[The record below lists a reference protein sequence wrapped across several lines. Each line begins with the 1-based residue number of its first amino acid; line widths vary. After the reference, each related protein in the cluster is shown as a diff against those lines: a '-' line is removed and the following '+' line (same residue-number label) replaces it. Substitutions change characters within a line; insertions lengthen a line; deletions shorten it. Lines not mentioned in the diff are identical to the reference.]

1 MANMQW
7 FRFYHSVANNRK
19 VQRLPARLFRTWVNL
34 LCLAS
39 ENGERGTLPAPE
51 DLAFGMRTSAA
62 KANIDLERLIEAGL
76 IDRDGDTLRMHDWDD
91 WQYES
96 DSSTPRVREYR
107 ARKNETPMKRFRND
121 GVTPPD
127 TEADT
132 EADREFV
139 LGQSTQESAVS
150 DTQIGLSPD
159 PPSLAESEP
168 ETDTY
173 LCGRCRSPVDHGTG
187 YCPICNARLNW

>member
-1 MANMQW
+1 MQW

-51 DLAFGMRTSAA
+51 DLAFGLRTSAE

-76 IDRDGDTLRMHDWDD
+76 IDRDGDELRMHDWNL

-96 DSSTPRVREYR
+96 DSSTLRVREHR

-132 EADREFV
+132 EADTEQIKEQRRKEQTPKRGDFPGF
-139 LGQSTQESAVS
+139 LEERYLRQKERATGS
-150 DTQIGLSPD
+150 D
-159 PPSLAESEP
+159 
-168 ETDTY
+168 
-173 LCGRCRSPVDHGTG
+173 
-187 YCPICNARLNW
+187 

>member
-1 MANMQW
+1 MIATLPPKPASDRRGKAKMPW
-7 FRFYHSVANNRK
+7 FRLYHDVLNNPK

-51 DLAFGMRTSAA
+51 DLAFGMRTSAE

-76 IDRDGDTLRMHDWDD
+76 IDRDGDELRMRDWNL

-96 DSSTPRVREYR
+96 DSSTGRVREYR
-107 ARKNETPMKRFRND
+107 AHKNETPMKRSGND

-132 EADREFV
+132 EA
-139 LGQSTQESAVS
+139 
-150 DTQIGLSPD
+150 
-159 PPSLAESEP
+159 EP
-168 ETDTY
+168 E
-173 LCGRCRSPVDHGTG
+173 
-187 YCPICNARLNW
+187 